1 MKNLKVG
8 IFGNP
13 YNAEGGKKMHPLEI
27 RKQIDFNNKQ
37 IEEVM
42 KPNSF
47 VLNSIVRDL
56 LNENVELQN
65 KCLHDF
71 INGFCI
77 YCDKEEEE

>member
-1 MKNLKVG
+1 
-8 IFGNP
+8 
-13 YNAEGGKKMHPLEI
+13 MHPLEI